1 MKRYIAIMCLIAAFG
16 CEQGGLGMLDSD
28 AVSEEEVGGASGEVS
43 ETTADDGVAGEEMT
57 EKEIIA
63 AGKEDVTEEVADSR
77 FPTAAGAGG
86 DERYTAFSTCSCDVF
101 NTQLNLTGGAGMR
114 IWDLPSGTDGTA
126 NVILRTG
133 NRNQWLWTPSDG
145 MGIFFAGDEDAAY
158 KTNHRPSNPNEII
171 FRGVTGAIAAIDLNT
186 STAFFDEVKAKEIT
200 VSSNWADDVFEKDYP
215 LMGLNEVESF
225 ISKNGH
231 LPGVPSAKEVQ
242 KEGIGLSNATETL
255 LKKVEEL
262 TLYTIEQN
270 KRIAQL
276 ESKLSARR

>member
-1 MKRYIAIMCLIAAFG
+1 M
-16 CEQGGLGMLDSD
+16 
-28 AVSEEEVGGASGEVS
+28 
-43 ETTADDGVAGEEMT
+43 
-57 EKEIIA
+57 
-63 AGKEDVTEEVADSR
+63 
-77 FPTAAGAGG
+77 
-86 DERYTAFSTCSCDVF
+86 
-101 NTQLNLTGGAGMR
+101 
-114 IWDLPSGTDGTA
+114 
-126 NVILRTG
+126 
-133 NRNQWLWTPSDG
+133 
-145 MGIFFAGDEDAAY
+145 
-158 KTNHRPSNPNEII
+158 
-171 FRGVTGAIAAIDLNT
+171 TGAIAAIDLNT